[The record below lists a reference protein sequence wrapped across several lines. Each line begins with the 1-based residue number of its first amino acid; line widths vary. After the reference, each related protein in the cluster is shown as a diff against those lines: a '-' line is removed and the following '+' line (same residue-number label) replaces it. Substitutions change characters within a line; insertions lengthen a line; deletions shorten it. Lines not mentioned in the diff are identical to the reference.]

1 MSCFHQLEGD
11 FVELGRVEGRHA
23 AEDLA
28 GGEGGRIVVAED
40 HRPGHAAQRQG
51 ELLPGRLTP
60 GVELGDA
67 GTGDVAGVGAIERD
81 RAAGLAGLDLHDGGA
96 GDAGLG
102 ALLHGRP
109 RKLVGPVEVIV
120 GVGLRRRHLKEIG
133 AELVG
138 GLEAVTLGLAQWA
151 APADQIEAH
160 LKDCK
165 GPRIVISDER
175 ELLLDSAGGII
186 NALPQ
191 LGAEP
196 FFILNA
202 DTFWVG
208 DEADPN
214 LPRLAKAWDDAAMD
228 ILLMT
233 TRFDQATGFEGTGDF
248 VADEEGR
255 LRRAR
260 DVAGSPVI
268 YAGAGI
274 IHPRIFSGA
283 QRGVASL
290 NTYFDAAIATGRL
303 YGLPMVGHWLT
314 VGTPKAIDK
323 AEAALSALV

>member
-1 MSCFHQLEGD
+1 MKMPETAMVL
-11 FVELGRVEGRHA
+11 
-23 AEDLA
+23 
-28 GGEGGRIVVAED
+28 
-40 HRPGHAAQRQG
+40 
-51 ELLPGRLTP
+51 
-60 GVELGDA
+60 
-67 GTGDVAGVGAIERD
+67 
-81 RAAGLAGLDLHDGGA
+81 AAGLGKRMRPITETMPKPMVKVAGKPLIDWCLEPVQRA
-96 GDAGLG
+96 GV
-102 ALLHGRP
+102 
-109 RKLVGPVEVIV
+109 K
-120 GVGLRRRHLKEIG
+120 K
-133 AELVG
+133 
-138 GLEAVTLGLAQWA
+138 AVVNVHYL
-151 APADQIEAH
+151 ADQIEAH

-314 VGTPKAIDK
+314 VGTPEAIDK